1 MKAKTFFSIILVI
14 ILMAVC
20 FGGGF
25 LIFVFKEKPASDKVP
40 SFANGELS
48 IHFLELG
55 NKYAGDSIYIKSG
68 DTDILIDAGSRDS
81 SASTIVSY
89 LDQYVEDGKLEY
101 VIATHSDQDHI
112 AAFVGNSSNEG
123 ILSYYDVDMIIDF
136 PLTNKTGSK
145 ETQVLRN
152 YYALRD
158 QKVES
163 GTIHYT
169 ALECYNEENGAQ
181 RTYQLSEGVELE
193 ILYNYYYENK
203 SSDEN
208 NYSVCV
214 MINQGDNH
222 YLFTGDLE
230 EEGEEQLVD
239 YYNGIG
245 NPLPQCVLFKAGHH
259 GSPTSSTI
267 KLLEVIRPQY
277 VVVCCCAGSPEYSD
291 NLPNQFPSQDFIDRI
306 APYTDKVYVTTMIET
321 VSGSSWTHQLMNG
334 NIVFNIRKSNIE
346 VICSNSDKILKEW
359 DWFKEIGHVR
369 QHGSKLKIIEKLY
382 LAKIKFFN
390 VII

>member
-25 LIFVFKEKPASDKVP
+25 LIFIFKEKPASDKVP

-89 LDQYVEDGKLEY
+89 LNQYVEDGKLEY

-259 GSPTSSTI
+259 GSPTSSTT

-306 APYTDKVYVTTMIET
+306 APYTDKVYVTTMTET

-359 DWFKEIGHVR
+359 DWFKENRTCPAVW
-369 QHGSKLKIIEKLY
+369 K
-382 LAKIKFFN
+382 
-390 VII
+390 

>member
-1 MKAKTFFSIILVI
+1 
-14 ILMAVC
+14 MAVC

-25 LIFVFKEKPASDKVP
+25 LIFIFKEKPASDKVP

-259 GSPTSSTI
+259 GSPTSSTT

-359 DWFKEIGHVR
+359 DWFKENR
-369 QHGSKLKIIEKLY
+369 TCPQHGSKLKIIEKLY

>member
-25 LIFVFKEKPASDKVP
+25 LIFIFKEKPASDKVP

-259 GSPTSSTI
+259 GSPTSSTT

-334 NIVFNIRKSNIE
+334 NIIFNIRKSNIE

-359 DWFKEIGHVR
+359 DWFKENR
-369 QHGSKLKIIEKLY
+369 TCPAAWK
-382 LAKIKFFN
+382 
-390 VII
+390 